1 MSLRSTKRLTQE
13 YSDVIIAP
21 GTCFNPRQ
29 GLLKGVSIKWGGN
42 DVHRTADKANIVS
55 GCAGM

>member
-1 MSLRSTKRLTQE
+1 MSLRSTKPLTQE

-29 GLLKGVSIKWGGN
+29 GLLKGVNIKWGGN